1 MEVRSVVSVAVQQRQ
16 RLYRDGLCQLVG
28 AEEDLVVV
36 GSAATADDLLRLCQ
50 DERPE
55 VALIEA
61 DATEWD
67 PARVTARL
75 RRLLPALQV
84 VGLTAGP
91 MSPIQVAI
99 ARRAGMQALVP
110 HVGGI
115 AGILVAV
122 RRMRPRT
129 VSSFIP
135 SAAPRSPAHP
145 AGYSLTPRE
154 LTVLELVAAGHPSRE
169 ISGKL
174 QISHKTVENHKQR
187 IFAKLGVQNQAH
199 AVSVAMRT
207 GLMRPDNVMGLARA
221 E

>member
-1 MEVRSVVSVAVQQRQ
+1 MVSVAVQQRQ
-16 RLYRDGLCQLVG
+16 RLYRDGLCQLVR

-36 GSAATADDLLRLCQ
+36 GAAATADDLILLCQ

-55 VALIEA
+55 VALMEA
-61 DATEWD
+61 DATDWD
-67 PARVTARL
+67 PARVTARV
-75 RRLLPALQV
+75 RRLLPLLRV

-91 MSPIQVAI
+91 MSPIHVAK
-99 ARRAGMQALVP
+99 ARRAGMHELVS

-115 AGILVAV
+115 EGILVAV
-122 RRMRPRT
+122 RRMGPLA

-135 SAAPRSPAHP
+135 APARRSPAHP

-154 LTVLELVAAGHPSRE
+154 LTVLHLVAAGHPSRE

-207 GLMRPDNVMGLARA
+207 GLMRPDNVIGLARA